1 VDVLFHSVAKAA
13 GVNTAAAILTGMG
26 KDGAEGLLA
35 IFRAGGSTVVQDE
48 ASSVVFGM
56 PQVAYSLGGAQNIV
70 PLEQIPAML
79 MNAFIRRPS
88 LNTNNR
94 NS

>member
-1 VDVLFHSVAKAA
+1 
-13 GVNTAAAILTGMG
+13 MG
-26 KDGAEGLLA
+26 KDGAEGMLA

-88 LNTNNR
+88 LNNNR